1 VKRIGLIKVAVF
13 SACLLPLGML
23 VWKGLQADLGA
34 NPIEVITHSTGR
46 WTLIFLLITLGITPA
61 RKLTG
66 RPWLIRFRR
75 MLGLFA
81 FFYGCLHLTTYV
93 WLDKFFDWRD
103 MIKDIGKRPFITLG
117 FTAFVLLIPLAVTS
131 TRWMIQRLGGRR
143 WASLHRLIY
152 VSAIAAIV
160 HFLWAVK
167 KDIRQPVQ
175 YGLVLG
181 ALLAYRVAVWGIG
194 GGFKVSK
201 LQGFKVQDRRSG
213 LSS

>member
-1 VKRIGLIKVAVF
+1 VKRINLTKVVVF
-13 SACLLPLGML
+13 FACLLPLAML
-23 VWKGLQADLGA
+23 VWKGLRADLGA

-46 WTLIFLLITLGITPA
+46 WTLILLLMTLGITPA

-66 RPWLIRFRR
+66 HPWLIRFRR

-103 MIKDIGKRPFITLG
+103 MMKDIGKRPFITLG
-117 FTAFVLLIPLAVTS
+117 FTAFALLVPLAVTS

-143 WASLHRLIY
+143 WAALHRLIY
-152 VSAIAAIV
+152 LSAIAAIV

-175 YGLVLG
+175 YGVVLA
-181 ALLAYRVAVWGIG
+181 ALLGYRAAVWLMRGC
-194 GGFKVSK
+194 KVSK
-201 LQGFKVQDRRSG
+201 FQGFKVQDRSAR
-213 LSS
+213 LSP